1 MVLVVGL
8 APFSSLHVSS
18 HLILRTTLCWSSR
31 FICKETEAPEAAQLA
46 EAEPAL
52 KPGSP
57 AGEHPR
63 AGWSGQCTKRVASFC
78 LPILQLSPPL
88 KNTYSSTSHEKK
100 MPVHRDL
107 WGPNL
112 LLVLPFRYLN
122 LESFSSTGHFEP
134 DF

>member
-8 APFSSLHVSS
+8 APFSSLHASS

-100 MPVHRDL
+100 NACAPGPLGAESPACSSIPLLEPGIVFLHRAL
-107 WGPNL
+107 
-112 LLVLPFRYLN
+112 
-122 LESFSSTGHFEP
+122 
-134 DF
+134 